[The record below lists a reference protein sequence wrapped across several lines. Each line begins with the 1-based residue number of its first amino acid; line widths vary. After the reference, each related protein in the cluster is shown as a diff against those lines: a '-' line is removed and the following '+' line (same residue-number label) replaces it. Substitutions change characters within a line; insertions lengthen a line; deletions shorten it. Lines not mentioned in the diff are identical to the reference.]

1 MSSTKRIELYPLP
14 PQPGVSSS
22 GASLGSGRVITFSCA
37 EGSMR
42 FAFWGISNRNVV
54 CQTVREAG

>member
-1 MSSTKRIELYPLP
+1 MTHSKRIELPPLP

-22 GASLGSGRVITFSCA
+22 GSGRVITLSCA

-42 FAFWGISNRNVV
+42 FAFWSDRNVV
-54 CQTVREAG
+54 CQVVGGRK